1 MGVWDFVPLCP
12 GVGCRGWADLGPHA
26 QPASGRWAAGRES
39 LGALRDTTRNAAFIS
54 FIPFLSFLFFF
65 SLFPERPNLP
75 RVYLPPRSPL
85 ISLKASLCIAAPVQN
100 FERAAC
106 DGAAASS
113 PNYSSKILIK
123 KSPAIGCHA
132 GEGRHARP
140 EAAQR
145 PEASPRNIVLD

>member
-1 MGVWDFVPLCP
+1 MGLCP
-12 GVGCRGWADLGPHA
+12 ALSRRGVPRLG
-26 QPASGRWAAGRES
+26 RF
-39 LGALRDTTRNAAFIS
+39 GAPRTTREWALGCGTGEPRRLARYNPKRCFYFFYS
-54 FIPFLSFLFFF
+54 FPFFPFFFFFLSF
-65 SLFPERPNLP
+65 FPERPNLP

-106 DGAAASS
+106 DGASASS